1 MAKLLGVQQMKVTGQ
16 DSSTVI
22 PATIL
27 PAAMFREVTEM
38 KVEPTETLEENV
50 GRSSAPAPV
59 SKPNVAR
66 PPRPD
71 RPVPVVQAVKRKGTT
86 EGPEQRSEKS
96 RREELL
102 EMALMKSGM
111 NLSPATEILLT
122 QDIASLDSCAGSFF
136 GLAQQY

>member
-1 MAKLLGVQQMKVTGQ
+1 M
-16 DSSTVI
+16 
-22 PATIL
+22 
-27 PAAMFREVTEM
+27 
-38 KVEPTETLEENV
+38 
-50 GRSSAPAPV
+50 
-59 SKPNVAR
+59 
-66 PPRPD
+66 
-71 RPVPVVQAVKRKGTT
+71 VKRKGTT

>member
-1 MAKLLGVQQMKVTGQ
+1 M
-16 DSSTVI
+16 
-22 PATIL
+22 
-27 PAAMFREVTEM
+27 
-38 KVEPTETLEENV
+38 

-59 SKPNVAR
+59 SKQNVAR

-71 RPVPVVQAVKRKGTT
+71 RPVPVVQVVKRKGTT

-111 NLSPATEILLT
+111 NLSPATGGNPSRIDANTAQITLPAEISPLQGYKDL
-122 QDIASLDSCAGSFF
+122 QVNCWC
-136 GLAQQY
+136 